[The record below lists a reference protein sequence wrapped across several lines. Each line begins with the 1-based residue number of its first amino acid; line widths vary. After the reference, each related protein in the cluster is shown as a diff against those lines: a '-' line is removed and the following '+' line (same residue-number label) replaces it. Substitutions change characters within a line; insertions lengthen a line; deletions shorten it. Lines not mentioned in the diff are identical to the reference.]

1 MSRSET
7 RDGEDLV
14 DAFRDRAGNPGQC
27 GVWRERNEIAAPHA
41 INKQGWNF
49 SIDDGVRELL
59 PFFDG
64 PPLRPGSPRRLND
77 GLQIGIFGL
86 ELEETLRP

>member
-1 MSRSET
+1 MAGDLKQDQKGTVPAVAATQMS
-7 RDGEDLV
+7 
-14 DAFRDRAGNPGQC
+14 DAEMD
-27 GVWRERNEIAAPHA
+27 
-41 INKQGWNF
+41 
-49 SIDDGVRELL
+49 IDDGVRELL